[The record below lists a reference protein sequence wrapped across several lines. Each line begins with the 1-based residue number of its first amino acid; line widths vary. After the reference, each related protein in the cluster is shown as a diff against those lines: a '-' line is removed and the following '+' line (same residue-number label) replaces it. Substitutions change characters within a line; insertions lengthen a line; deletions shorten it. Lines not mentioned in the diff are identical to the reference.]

1 MLDVTLMYYDT
12 CTFKIMIIIIVTIF
26 CAKII
31 RFCVLNNLL
40 SKTLLRKYA
49 NNKKHFTQHIFAQKN
64 GNKDYLFCCVCDNF
78 LSVCTSILFY
88 AKIVI
93 DYVYFVVVRCTLQD
107 IAQDIAVG
115 ASH

>member
-1 MLDVTLMYYDT
+1 
-12 CTFKIMIIIIVTIF
+12 MIKVNTKKKRKKKKKSFLLQFF

-31 RFCVLNNLL
+31 SFCVLNNLL

-49 NNKKHFTQHIFAQKN
+49 NNEKHFTQHIFAQKN

-78 LSVCTSILFY
+78 LSVYTSILFY
-88 AKIVI
+88 SKIII
-93 DYVYFVVVRCTLQD
+93 DYVYFVVVRCTSQD
-107 IAQDIAVG
+107 IAQDIALC